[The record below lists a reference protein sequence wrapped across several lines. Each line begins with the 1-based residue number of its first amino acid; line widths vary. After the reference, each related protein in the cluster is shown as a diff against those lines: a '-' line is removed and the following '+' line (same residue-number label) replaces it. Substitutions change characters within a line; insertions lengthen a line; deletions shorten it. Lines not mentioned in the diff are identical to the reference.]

1 MITIVLLCV
10 SLFVWVTFMLCLF
23 QLKNWEILP
32 NDKPVL
38 SAYTRASGQE
48 WFFAD
53 INKDF
58 IQNIIR
64 VKQ

>member
-1 MITIVLLCV
+1 
-10 SLFVWVTFMLCLF
+10 MLCLF